1 MCFSPTAS
9 FLTAGIT
16 GVIGIVSMTRVA
28 QPRELPLAAT
38 PILFGIQQGIEGLL
52 WLSLPQAPDGP
63 ASTGLTLLYLIF
75 AEVLWP
81 VYAPATVLLIEPN
94 EKRRR
99 LMLLCLAAGVAVSAY
114 LLWWIVAR
122 PFGARILNDH
132 IVYVSEHRHSDAVAI
147 AYLAATGVS
156 LVLSSQRTVFVLG
169 AIILAGS
176 VIAFVFY
183 WEAFISV
190 WCFFAAAASA
200 VILCHFEWARRQR
213 PRIAGT

>member
-9 FLTAGIT
+9 FVTAALT
-16 GVIGIVSMTRVA
+16 GVIGIVSMTRVSN
-28 QPRELPLAAT
+28 PRELPLAAT
-38 PILFGIQQGIEGLL
+38 PILFGIQQSIEGLL
-52 WLSLPQAPDGP
+52 WLSLPLAPDGP
-63 ASTGLTLLYLIF
+63 ASTGLALLYLIF

-81 VYAPATVLLIEPN
+81 VYAPTTVLLIEPD

-99 LMLLCLAAGVAVSAY
+99 LMLLCLAAGTAVSAY
-114 LLWWIVAR
+114 LLWWIVTR
-122 PFGARILNDH
+122 SYGARILNDH
-132 IVYVSEHRHSDAVAI
+132 IVYVTGHRHSDVVAV

-156 LVLSSQRTVFVLG
+156 LVLSSQRTVLVLG

-176 VIAFVFY
+176 VTAYVFY

-213 PRIAGT
+213 LHIAGT